1 MEINLDSHGNIIVEK
16 PKANSWFTGVIG
28 NLLKKEHVESKNVD
42 WPAQIKILK
51 KLEKMYPD
59 RDFWCQL
66 DLGFKLNSLAFLLSK
81 DGKIKLKQK
90 FNEYKMDLD
99 LNDKKEYHFEEEKI
113 GLDLEVKKIKTLMDF
128 LK

>member
-1 MEINLDSHGNIIVEK
+1 MEINLDSNGNIIVEK

-28 NLLKKEHVESKNVD
+28 NLLKKEHVEKKTVN
-42 WPAQIKILK
+42 WAAEIKMLK
-51 KLEKMYPD
+51 RLEKSYPD

-81 DGKIKLKQK
+81 DGKVKLKQK
-90 FNEYKMDLD
+90 FNEYKMSLD
-99 LNDKKEYHFEEEKI
+99 LNSKKEYHFEEEKI
-113 GLDLEVKKIKTLMDF
+113 GPDVETKKIKTLMDF

>member
-1 MEINLDSHGNIIVEK
+1 MEINLDENGNIVPAK

-28 NLLKKEHVESKNVD
+28 NLLKKEHIEQKNVK
-42 WPAQIKILK
+42 WAAEIKMLK
-51 KLEKMYPD
+51 RLEKSYPD

-99 LNDKKEYHFEEEKI
+99 LNNKKEYHFEEEKI
-113 GLDLEVKKIKTLMDF
+113 GLDVEVKKIKTLMDF